1 MKRRSRILLVFILL
15 SFVFYSCS
23 SGFQLPSSYNSS
35 VFTAANST
43 TLKPF
48 PENFLW
54 GISTAGHQVEGDNFA
69 SQWYVW
75 EQAGKTRHKSGKTV
89 DFLHRY
95 PQDIELAKSLGVN
108 TFRIGIEWS
117 RIEPQKGQVDV
128 NALNFYSS
136 LIKAIRAA
144 GMTPVVTLLHFTYP
158 AWLDKDYNNDGLT
171 SWEDPGTI
179 DLYLKYVELV
189 VKRFGPDV
197 KYWLTFNE
205 PNIWVIGAWLFG
217 ATPPGKKN
225 PIATI
230 RVVHN
235 LLQAHSKA
243 YDLIHSLDSDSM
255 VSSNIFHIVFKPF
268 GKNMSMQSE
277 DFYDT
282 DWFMNALETGSL
294 PENPAKYFP
303 ANTRLTQVSLL
314 KKFDYV
320 AFDYYYRFYSIKD
333 VTDSGYT
340 PWLGKFYPEG
350 LYDALMNYSKHYPDK
365 PILIAE
371 NGMCTENLK
380 PRHDNWTREDHLV
393 KHVYQVQ
400 KAFNAGAKII
410 GYCYW
415 SLVDNFEWGEYDARF
430 GLFSVN
436 VLTDP
441 ELKRIPTGAVDVYKK
456 IIANNSV
463 PGFTR

>member
-1 MKRRSRILLVFILL
+1 M
-15 SFVFYSCS
+15 
-23 SGFQLPSSYNSS
+23 
-35 VFTAANST
+35 
-43 TLKPF
+43 
-48 PENFLW
+48 
-54 GISTAGHQVEGDNFA
+54 
-69 SQWYVW
+69 
-75 EQAGKTRHKSGKTV
+75 
-89 DFLHRY
+89 
-95 PQDIELAKSLGVN
+95 
-108 TFRIGIEWS
+108 
-117 RIEPQKGQVDV
+117 
-128 NALNFYSS
+128 
-136 LIKAIRAA
+136 
-144 GMTPVVTLLHFTYP
+144 
-158 AWLDKDYNNDGLT
+158 
-171 SWEDPGTI
+171 
-179 DLYLKYVELV
+179 
-189 VKRFGPDV
+189 
-197 KYWLTFNE
+197 
-205 PNIWVIGAWLFG
+205 
-217 ATPPGKKN
+217 
-225 PIATI
+225 
-230 RVVHN
+230 
-235 LLQAHSKA
+235 
-243 YDLIHSLDSDSM
+243 
-255 VSSNIFHIVFKPF
+255 
-268 GKNMSMQSE
+268 
-277 DFYDT
+277 
-282 DWFMNALETGSL
+282 
-294 PENPAKYFP
+294 
-303 ANTRLTQVSLL
+303 

>member
-303 ANTRLTQVSLL
+303 ANTR
-314 KKFDYV
+314 
-320 AFDYYYRFYSIKD
+320 
-333 VTDSGYT
+333 
-340 PWLGKFYPEG
+340 
-350 LYDALMNYSKHYPDK
+350 
-365 PILIAE
+365 
-371 NGMCTENLK
+371 
-380 PRHDNWTREDHLV
+380 
-393 KHVYQVQ
+393 
-400 KAFNAGAKII
+400 
-410 GYCYW
+410 
-415 SLVDNFEWGEYDARF
+415 
-430 GLFSVN
+430 
-436 VLTDP
+436 
-441 ELKRIPTGAVDVYKK
+441 
-456 IIANNSV
+456 
-463 PGFTR
+463 